1 MTEQIVFSDRDEFRQ
16 WLHSN
21 HRTSRGIWLVF
32 GKTDGFKT
40 LRADEA
46 LEEAL
51 CFGWI
56 DGQIKSLDEDKYLK
70 KFTPRTEDSRWS
82 ATNRAIANRLID
94 SGRMTHHGIAA
105 IERAKNRGTWETP
118 GRQAVTDEQ
127 VQVLVDALQGAD
139 LALANFLKMP
149 RSVKRTYTAFY
160 LDAKREETKTRRLE
174 NIVERLK
181 ANKGPM

>member
-1 MTEQIVFSDRDEFRQ
+1 MADQIVFSDRDEYRQ
-16 WLHSN
+16 WLHKN
-21 HRTSRGIWLVF
+21 HAACKGIWLVF

-56 DGQIKSLDEDKYLK
+56 DGQIKSLDDEKYLK
-70 KFTPRTEDSRWS
+70 KFTPRTKESRWS
-82 ATNRAIANRLID
+82 AANRAIANRLID
-94 SGRMTHHGIAA
+94 SGRMTRHGMEA
-105 IERAKNRGTWETP
+105 IEQAKNRGTWETP
-118 GRQAVTDEQ
+118 ERQAITDEQ

-139 LALANFLKMP
+139 LALTNFLKMA
-149 RSVKRTYTAFY
+149 RSIRRTYTAFY
-160 LDAKREETKTRRLE
+160 LDAKKEETRKRRLE
-174 NIVERLK
+174 NIIERLK